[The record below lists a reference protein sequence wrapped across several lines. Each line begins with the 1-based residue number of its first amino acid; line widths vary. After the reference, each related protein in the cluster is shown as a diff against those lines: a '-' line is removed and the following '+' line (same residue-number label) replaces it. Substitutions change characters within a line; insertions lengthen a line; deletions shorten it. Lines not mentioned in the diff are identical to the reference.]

1 MNTLYELPLWIGLIP
16 LAAAVGVFVYANNRG
31 ITRLKWASLGVA
43 LLGPVLAGISYF
55 VDTPRELSVKRTR
68 AIVESVVEQRWEDFR
83 GLLNRNTS
91 VTVVRGPEAISAMLE
106 RLTATYGLKSAT
118 ILGTESVVGSGTID
132 VTISVFSEHDFGPQR
147 TAWRFEYEQ
156 RADGI
161 LLSRVSPVQ
170 VAGGTNVGN
179 IERQL
184 R

>member
-1 MNTLYELPLWIGLIP
+1 METLYELPRWAGLIP
-16 LAAAVGVFVYANNRG
+16 LAAALGLFIYANNRSYA
-31 ITRLKWASLGVA
+31 RLKWAAIGLA
-43 LLGPVLAGISYF
+43 LLGPILSGVSHF
-55 VDTPRELSVKRTR
+55 VDTPREVSVKRTR
-68 AIVESVVEQRWEDFR
+68 AIVESVVDRRWDDLQ

-91 VTVVRGPEAISAMLE
+91 VTVVRGPEAIAAMLQ
-106 RLTATYGLKSAT
+106 RLTETYGLTSAT
-118 ILGTESVVGSGTID
+118 ILGTESAVGSGTID

-161 LLSRVSPVQ
+161 LLARVSPVQ
-170 VAGGTNVGN
+170 IAGGANVGN